1 MANRLNDLVMENCR
15 IIFRNFS
22 GKEGKFNPAG
32 RRNFNVVLDERTAKA
47 LMADGW
53 NVKMSPPRDLENEE
67 PMYRMEVSVNYNHIP
82 PKIFMISGNV
92 KTELDEDSVNA
103 LDYAEIENV
112 DMIVRPYI
120 WEVNGKTGVKAYVK
134 SMYVTIVQDE
144 FEEKYRH
151 LENGKSD
158 DYPKEDD
165 EYLPF

>member
-32 RRNFNVVLDERTAKA
+32 RRNFNVVLDERNAKN

-53 NVKMSPPRDLENEE
+53 NVKMSPPRNPEDE
-67 PMYRMEVSVNYNHIP
+67 PMYRMEVAVNYNHIP
-82 PKIFMISGNV
+82 PKIFLISGKV
-92 KTELDEDSVNA
+92 KTELDEDSVSS

-112 DMIVRPYI
+112 DLIVRPYI

-144 FEEKYRH
+144 FEEKYRDF
-151 LENGKSD
+151 GKSD
-158 DYPKEDD
+158 DYPSEDD
-165 EYLPF
+165 KYLPF

>member
-1 MANRLNDLVMENCR
+1 
-15 IIFRNFS
+15 
-22 GKEGKFNPAG
+22 
-32 RRNFNVVLDERTAKA
+32 
-47 LMADGW
+47 
-53 NVKMSPPRDLENEE
+53 MSPPRDLENEE

-151 LENGKSD
+151 LETGKSD